1 MINLVR
7 TLATRQSLLPSSFCV
22 RECSYVNVFFFFLAC
37 TFLPTPCFVANL
49 VLEDTVERI
58 YHQDVFAEQWV
69 GLFLIRGENV
79 VLLGEIV
86 SIKNPFPPSSRTAR
100 IRTAGAIFSQLFIT
114 LPCLLGS

>member
-1 MINLVR
+1 M
-7 TLATRQSLLPSSFCV
+7 
-22 RECSYVNVFFFFLAC
+22 NVFFFSFFSFLFGGWVL
-37 TFLPTPCFVANL
+37 TYSLRFIANL

-86 SIKNPFPPSSRTAR
+86 SVKKSPPPPPSFHATR
-100 IRTAGAIFSQLFIT
+100 IRGRGGPFAVSNHVTASFRILIEKTKSH
-114 LPCLLGS
+114 